1 MDDEDTVRN
10 VVEEERSR
18 QSGLAPVI
26 DGLAKTNEVLEMILK
41 ICLGD
46 IRGCE
51 HHQSIERESELDELT
66 AIDTWVE
73 NLLKERSTL
82 ATLTDWKLR
91 VIQSKAQ
98 LLGDACLSIG
108 KALLMLRKAHARGLQ
123 IPKHASPEDCSAAVE
138 NLRYSV
144 RHQALKAIKDHLS
157 RLHMM
162 LSKRGKPI
170 SNGASAESNH
180 RS

>member
-26 DGLAKTNEVLEMILK
+26 DGLAKAKEVLEMILK

-51 HHQSIERESELDELT
+51 HHQSIERVSELDELT
-66 AIDTWVE
+66 AIDTWIE

-91 VIQSKAQ
+91 VIQPKAQ

-123 IPKHASPEDCSAAVE
+123 IPKHASSEDCSAAVE

-144 RHQALKAIKDHLS
+144 RHQALKAIKDHFS

-170 SNGASAESNH
+170 SNGASAEPNH